1 MNLRELLRMQPV
13 NHLTEFE
20 VMAKNMVRQL
30 SLMGY
35 GAYEVWEITTQMEA
49 YALEAQEHPDLF
61 PQNQRPLKLK
71 AFRVR

>member
-1 MNLRELLRMQPV
+1 MNLRELLRMQPERPS
-13 NHLTEFE
+13 EFE
-20 VMAKNMVRQL
+20 MMAKNMVRQL

-35 GAYEVWEITTQMEA
+35 GAYEVWEITNQMEV

-61 PQNQRPLKLK
+61 PPNQRPLKLK